1 MYYWGFFRNLD
12 FSNDEN
18 GQLYKVVIITDWRNN
33 SQTVGEELVLNDSP
47 FTVEYSVEDDIY
59 KPYKCSTATIGILQ
73 EESGLS
79 DTARTFDTDHTVVPI
94 NLIHQNATNWCVR
107 MLDKVSMCPEKSFH
121 SCLICFRL
129 LYKVVQRYTIS
140 CKLQSL
146 NSKIFVKSVIFLI
159 SK

>member
-1 MYYWGFFRNLD
+1 LLKHLV
-12 FSNDEN
+12 DE
-18 GQLYKVVIITDWRNN
+18 QHTP
-33 SQTVGEELVLNDSP
+33 TM
-47 FTVEYSVEDDIY
+47 TVEIASEIGNTLTLKIEVVHVDIQALLVEYIEVLF
-59 KPYKCSTATIGILQ
+59 GILQ

-107 MLDKVSMCPEKSFH
+107 MLDKVSVCPEKSFH